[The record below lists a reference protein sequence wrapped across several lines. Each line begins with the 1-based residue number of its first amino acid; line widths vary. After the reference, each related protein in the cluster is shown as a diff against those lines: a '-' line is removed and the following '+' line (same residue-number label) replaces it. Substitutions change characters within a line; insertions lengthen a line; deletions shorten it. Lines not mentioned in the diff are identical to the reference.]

1 VAVTVPSALTIRGLG
16 KEFRGDGAEG
26 GVAVLQHIDL
36 DVPPGG
42 FVSIVGLNGSGKTT
56 LLRIIAGLE
65 PASRGTVQVNGR
77 DNPAPSEGN
86 IGMVCQELALLPW
99 RTILKNIELGLEI
112 RGVEAKRRRSLAM
125 DYIRAFGLSGFESR
139 YPRELSGGMRQKVA
153 IARTLIT
160 QPELVLMDEPFS
172 ALDCQTRNS
181 LQSFLLDVWSRRGDT
196 IVFVTH
202 NIEEAI
208 FLSDSIV
215 VISRKPARVLET
227 IPVTIPRPRHR
238 ECVENSESRVLRR
251 RILELL
257 GRCD

>member
-1 VAVTVPSALTIRGLG
+1 
-16 KEFRGDGAEG
+16 
-26 GVAVLQHIDL
+26 
-36 DVPPGG
+36 
-42 FVSIVGLNGSGKTT
+42 
-56 LLRIIAGLE
+56 
-65 PASRGTVQVNGR
+65 
-77 DNPAPSEGN
+77 
-86 IGMVCQELALLPW
+86 
-99 RTILKNIELGLEI
+99 
-112 RGVEAKRRRSLAM
+112 
-125 DYIRAFGLSGFESR
+125 
-139 YPRELSGGMRQKVA
+139 VA
-153 IARTLIT
+153 IARTLVT

-238 ECVENSESRVLRR
+238 EGMENGESKALRR

-257 GRCD
+257 GRHD

>member
-1 VAVTVPSALTIRGLG
+1 M
-16 KEFRGDGAEG
+16 
-26 GVAVLQHIDL
+26 LQHIDL
-36 DVPPGG
+36 DVPSGG

-65 PASRGTVQVNGR
+65 PASRGTVRINGV
-77 DNPAPSEGN
+77 DEPAPRGGN

-99 RTILKNIELGLEI
+99 RTVLKNIELGLEI
-112 RGVEAKRRRSLAM
+112 KGMEVKRRRSLAM

-153 IARTLIT
+153 IARTFIT

-172 ALDCQTRNS
+172 ALDCQTRNH

-208 FLSDSIV
+208 FLSDSIF
-215 VISRKPARVLET
+215 VISKKPARVLET
-227 IPVTIPRPRHR
+227 IPVTIPRPRNR
-238 ECVENSESRVLRR
+238 KGVESGEGAALRSH
-251 RILELL
+251 IVELL
-257 GRCD
+257 GRPG